1 MPKGVFALILAAAV
15 LSDPAFAASSK
26 TVTRTFEECH
36 ALAVS
41 RGVHPKKR
49 PQRYETLK
57 GFGQKTNPEGLIAR
71 CMAGKL

>member
-1 MPKGVFALILAAAV
+1 MLKGMFAFTIAMAV
-15 LSDPAFAASSK
+15 LADPAFAAK
-26 TVTRTFEECH
+26 ANVTRTFEECH

-49 PQRYETLK
+49 PERYQTLK
-57 GFGQKTNPEGLIAR
+57 GFGEKTNPQGLMAR